1 MEKLADEKNVA
12 TFTAATLE
20 KLSAVYWNRI
30 LGFSNSRTQ
39 QIVRRVSS
47 VWNNNVKR
55 YYATCI
61 VSLDFNTIRKLSNLS
76 GIPSTSSVSSLSSA
90 SSASSAATI
99 PGVAGQAVEPL
110 FPLKAQQRLL
120 HECARP
126 DKIKLT
132 YGHDNWKAV
141 NKLICENRNNAE
153 VKEIDFQMMVSEC
166 LLPLADQLNQSLVA
180 DEKKFD
186 EKTINRM
193 PKLKTLNIIAMKTS
207 EFAASDYGFTVEKNA
222 SIDVRFWPLFAQLTT
237 LTVRANFLECFFYPE
252 IFKRIVA
259 LKMSL
264 LLRSFKFWI
273 AIDYNPDILEVGRF
287 LSVCP
292 LLEEFEVMVENY
304 AECSQYLLPALSN
317 LHNLRRVSFLPFAFA
332 VRNNYW
338 SSISY
343 FMEQLSQQCEQCSQL
358 TTIEIYKRPKST
370 NHTFLN
376 PNDSNSMMQ
385 QMPNLQKLVL
395 YFGGSEATSIFL
407 ICGILPYCRGLVELE
422 CPLSMEECD
431 NTVSAVDSSSS
442 NFKKIFYALAKLP
455 VLRKLT
461 LNFIYTG
468 ANKPSDNTHGA
479 ITFYFIEGRTKFLD
493 KVKTLF
499 ARTSPG
505 LELILT
511 TTKSQI

>member
-1 MEKLADEKNVA
+1 MEKFAVVA
-12 TFTAATLE
+12 LE

-30 LGFSNSRTQ
+30 LGFSSSRTQ

-55 YYATCI
+55 YCATCI
-61 VSLDFNTIRKLSNLS
+61 VSLDFNTVRKLSNLS
-76 GIPSTSSVSSLSSA
+76 NIPSTSSVSSLSNL
-90 SSASSAATI
+90 SSAATI

-120 HECARP
+120 HQCARP

-141 NKLICENRNNAE
+141 NKLICENPNNTE
-153 VKEIDFQMMVSEC
+153 VQEIDFQMMVSEC
-166 LLPLADQLNQSLVA
+166 LLPLADQLNQSLVT
-180 DEKKFD
+180 DEKKSD

-193 PKLKTLNIIAMKTS
+193 PKLKTLNIIAMQTC
-207 EFAASDYGFTVEKNA
+207 EFAASDYGLTVEKN
-222 SIDVRFWPLFAQLTT
+222 DLRFWPLFAQLTT
-237 LTVRANFLECFFYPE
+237 LTVRANYLECFFYPE

-259 LKMSL
+259 LKMLL
-264 LLRSFKFWI
+264 LLRSFKLWI
-273 AIDYNPDILEVGRF
+273 AIDFIPDILEVGRF

-304 AECSQYLLPALSN
+304 SDGSKDLLPTLKN

-332 VRNNYW
+332 ARHNYW
-338 SSISY
+338 SSIFY
-343 FMEQLSQQCEQCSQL
+343 FMEQLSQQCSQL
-358 TTIEIYKRPKST
+358 TTIEIYKCPKST

-376 PNDSNSMMQ
+376 PNDSGSMQ

-395 YFGGSEATSIFL
+395 DFGGSEATSIGFV
-407 ICGILPYCRGLVELE
+407 CGILPFCRGLIELE

-431 NTVSAVDSSSS
+431 NTVSAVNESIS

-468 ANKPSDNTHGA
+468 VNKPSDNTHGA
-479 ITFYFIEGRTKFLD
+479 ITFYFIEGRTQFLD

-511 TTKSQI
+511 ITKSQI